1 MPAAIDDA
9 LALLEGEQP
18 LQYGGVT
25 CALSGLGAVRTHE
38 LDE

>member
-1 MPAAIDDA
+1 MPAAIDDS

-18 LQYGGVT
+18 LQYGGIT
-25 CALSGLGAVRTHE
+25 RTLGGLGAVRSHE